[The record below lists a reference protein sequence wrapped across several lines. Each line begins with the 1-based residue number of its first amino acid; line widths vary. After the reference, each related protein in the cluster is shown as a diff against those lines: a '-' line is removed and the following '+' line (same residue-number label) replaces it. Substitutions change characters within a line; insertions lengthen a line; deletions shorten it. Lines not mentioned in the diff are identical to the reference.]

1 VIYGAVLRSLSTLEE
16 FGRKEIDVVKLVLT
30 RRVKTRKNLSTLDNV
45 TFPSQDQAVVFLWNG
60 FLYFE
65 YFLWSGFLHF
75 EYSNAF
81 NFW

>member
-1 VIYGAVLRSLSTLEE
+1 MKATL
-16 FGRKEIDVVKLVLT
+16 
-30 RRVKTRKNLSTLDNV
+30 NNV
-45 TFPSQDQAVVFLWNG
+45 TFHSQDQAAVFLWSG

>member
-1 VIYGAVLRSLSTLEE
+1 MGCLSTLEE
-16 FGRKEIDVVKLVLT
+16 FQRKEIDVVKPVLT
-30 RRVKTRKNLSTLDNV
+30 RRVKTRKICLRTVKATLDNV
-45 TFPSQDQAVVFLWNG
+45 TFPSQDQAVVFLSSG

-75 EYSNAF
+75 EYANAF